1 MICEHCGKN
10 EATTV
15 LKQTING
22 ESRTLH
28 LCSGCANSMM
38 FGNFFSDFGI
48 NSLFSKNMSQPSSG
62 TRVRK
67 VCDRCKTS
75 LEEILE
81 TGKIGCA
88 HCYETFSQ
96 DLARSIEKIHGK
108 SVHTGTVPKSAKG
121 TIKVKNLLTEYKME
135 LNRLIAQQEFEKAA
149 ELRDKIKQL
158 EQGEEKHD

>member
-1 MICEHCGKN
+1 MICENCGKN

-15 LKQTING
+15 VKQTIIG
-22 ESRTLH
+22 DSRTLH
-28 LCSGCANSMM
+28 LCSSCANSMM
-38 FGNFFSDFGI
+38 FGSFFPDFGI
-48 NSLFSKNMSQPSSG
+48 NSLFSNSMTQPAS
-62 TRVRK
+62 TRARK
-67 VCDRCKTS
+67 VCDYCKTS

-108 SVHTGTVPKSAKG
+108 SVHTGKVPKSAKG

-135 LNRLIAQQEFEKAA
+135 LNRLIAQEEFEKAA